1 MDNIDGLDFPH
12 AIKSID
18 TEGFLMPTTL
28 PERRHTESD
37 PSPRFLLAIG
47 VATLIMIALIAYH
60 ARFKAWVS
68 DAIRAEFVVPNES
81 LG

>member
-1 MDNIDGLDFPH
+1 
-12 AIKSID
+12 
-18 TEGFLMPTTL
+18 MPTTL
-28 PERRHTESD
+28 PERRHIESD

-60 ARFKAWVS
+60 ARFKAWMS
-68 DAIRAEFVVPNES
+68 DALRTEFVVPRES